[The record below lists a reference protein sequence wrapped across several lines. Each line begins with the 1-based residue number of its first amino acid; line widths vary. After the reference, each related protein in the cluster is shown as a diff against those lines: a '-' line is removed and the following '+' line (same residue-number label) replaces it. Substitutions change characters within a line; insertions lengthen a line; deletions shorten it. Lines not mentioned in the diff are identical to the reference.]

1 MMLARAAGVF
11 ARRGYAATSIGDIAD
26 ACDCSKSR
34 LYHYFDSKQ
43 AILWDMLSGHV
54 DGLLVKCRQ
63 TIYGF
68 SDPEERL
75 RQITRLFL
83 DVYAVSRDQHVVLLT
98 CLEFLSEPQR
108 KELVTKQ
115 RELIAYV
122 RDVLLQMRPERAG
135 EAARISADTMLYFGM
150 INWTYTWYRA
160 DGPLA
165 PRDLADRAVDLF
177 LKGFGAEPAAA
188 APSARGA

>member
-1 MMLARAAGVF
+1 MCIQDR
-11 ARRGYAATSIGDIAD
+11 
-26 ACDCSKSR
+26 
-34 LYHYFDSKQ
+34 
-43 AILWDMLSGHV
+43 
-54 DGLLVKCRQ
+54 
-63 TIYGF
+63 
-68 SDPEERL
+68 
-75 RQITRLFL
+75 ITRLFL

-122 RDVLLQMRPERAG
+122 RDVLLQIRPERAG

-165 PRDLADRAVDLF
+165 PRDLADRAVDL
-177 LKGFGAEPAAA
+177 L
-188 APSARGA
+188 SLIHN